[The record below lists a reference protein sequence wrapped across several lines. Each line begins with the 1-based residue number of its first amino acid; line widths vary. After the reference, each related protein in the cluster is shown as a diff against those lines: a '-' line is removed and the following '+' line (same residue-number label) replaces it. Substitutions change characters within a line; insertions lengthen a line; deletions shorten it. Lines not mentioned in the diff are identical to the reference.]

1 MKKDHIL
8 IPEPSSKFLKIS
20 CKECEEVQVVFS
32 HATLS
37 VRCDTCGNVL
47 TKSTGSKA
55 LMHGRV
61 VGSTE

>member
-8 IPEPSSKFLKIS
+8 IPAPTSKFLKIS
-20 CKECEEVQVVFS
+20 CKECEEIQVVFS
-32 HATLS
+32 HATTS
-37 VRCDTCGNVL
+37 VRCDKCGNAL